1 MHFGP
6 APDLF
11 SRPMGRSRRGRFR
24 ASGPSRE
31 ANTRESPQG
40 GEFAGLN
47 EIEDLLEQRLTD
59 RNESV
64 MAGVIT
70 TDGMR
75 EYVFYSSDAEQAT
88 AKVEQ
93 LAAQIRAVRSQ

>member
-1 MHFGP
+1 MADSEHLDRL
-6 APDLF
+6 A
-11 SRPMGRSRRGRFR
+11 RPIQGKARR
-24 ASGPSRE
+24 
-31 ANTRESPQG
+31 G

-75 EYVFYSSDAEQAT
+75 EDIFYSSHAEQAT